1 MVSNLNYI
9 ELFDFI
15 GELSKTSIGHFIS
28 PLFNLLDSSKKVV
41 DDFRMIL
48 HSTVSLKSEND
59 KMFTR
64 SGEK

>member
-15 GELSKTSIGHFIS
+15 GELLKTSIGHFVS
-28 PLFNLLDSSKKVV
+28 PLFNLLDPSKKGD

-48 HSTVSLKSEND
+48 YSTVSLKSEND

-64 SGEK
+64 SGEN